1 MLTGKQRSF
10 LKAKAQLIEPIINI
24 GKNGITENLISQA
37 DEAIEAR
44 ELVKFNIL
52 NNSELDAKSAASE
65 LAEIINAEFVSA
77 IGRKFVLYR
86 ESEKRKIELPI

>member
-1 MLTGKQRSF
+1 MLLTGKQRSF
-10 LKAKAQLIEPIINI
+10 LKAKAQLIDPIINI

-52 NNSELDAKSAASE
+52 SNSELNAKIAAIE

-86 ESEKRKIELPI
+86 ESEERKIELI